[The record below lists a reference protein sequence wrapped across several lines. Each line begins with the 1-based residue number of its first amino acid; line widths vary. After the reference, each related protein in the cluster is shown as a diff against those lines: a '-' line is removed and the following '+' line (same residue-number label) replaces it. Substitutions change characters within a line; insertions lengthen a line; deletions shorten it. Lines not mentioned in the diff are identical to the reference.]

1 MIDLTPLDVRNKRGD
16 FKRLLRGYDPE
27 EVDIFLELIAERLE
41 DLVRETIKLR
51 ERAEILTQQV
61 NSQSGR
67 ELAVQEALVSAQ
79 EQRADIRGQAERE
92 AGLVLKEAE
101 SAARHKL
108 AEAEAEARAKL
119 REPEGQLEQRKAAL
133 EELDRS
139 RKLFLR
145 AYRHLL
151 ERELDVVAVE
161 EERAPMEENPV
172 DLDLGGSRIRDDD
185 EVAGDEAPPTDE
197 GDSTGFGPAE
207 AEESEGVHPPID
219 ALVDRLS
226 EVYGDLPESEAPE
239 DSAAAPEDGA
249 AGPGE
254 EGSASE
260 GDTAEESSGPG
271 LFSLPDLP
279 PPGSGKGE
287 GSGWS

>member
-16 FKRLLRGYDPE
+16 FKRQLRGYDPE
-27 EVDIFLELIAERLE
+27 EVDVFLELVAERLE
-41 DLVRETIKLR
+41 DLVRESIKLR

-67 ELAVQEALVSAQ
+67 EQAVQEALVSAQ
-79 EQRADIRGQAERE
+79 ELRADIRGQAERE

-119 REPEGQLEQRKAAL
+119 RETERQLEQGKTAL
-133 EELDRS
+133 EEMERN

-151 ERELDVVAVE
+151 EREMDVVEVE
-161 EERAPMEENPV
+161 EGRTPLKERPV
-172 DLDLGGSRIRDDD
+172 DLDLGGPRSRVDEREDEAD
-185 EVAGDEAPPTDE
+185 EVEESPSDE

-207 AEESEGVHPPID
+207 VDESEGVRPPIE
-219 ALVDRLS
+219 ALVDRLA
-226 EVYGDLPESEAPE
+226 EVYDDPPGGDAPE
-239 DSAAAPEDGA
+239 DSTASGLDEP
-249 AGPGE
+249 
-254 EGSASE
+254 GSAP
-260 GDTAEESSGPG
+260 AEDPVDEPSGPG

-279 PPGSGKGE
+279 HSGPGKGP
-287 GSGWS
+287 GWS

>member
-27 EVDIFLELIAERLE
+27 EVDIFLELVAERLE
-41 DLVRETIKLR
+41 GLVRETIKLR
-51 ERAEILTQQV
+51 ERTEMLTQQV

-67 ELAVQEALVSAQ
+67 EQAVQEALVSAQ
-79 EQRADIRGQAERE
+79 ELRADIRGQAERE

-119 REPEGQLEQRKAAL
+119 RETERQLEQGRAAL

-161 EERAPMEENPV
+161 EERVPMEEHPV
-172 DLDLGGSRIRDDD
+172 DLDLGGSRVRDDD
-185 EVAGDEAPPTDE
+185 EEAGEEPPPTDE
-197 GDSTGFGPAE
+197 EDFTGFGPTE
-207 AEESEGVHPPID
+207 ADESEGVQPPID
-219 ALVDRLS
+219 ALVDRLA
-226 EVYGDLPESEAPE
+226 EVYDELPGSDAPAE
-239 DSAAAPEDGA
+239 PAV
-249 AGPGE
+249 GPVE
-254 EGSASE
+254 EGSASK
-260 GDTAEESSGPG
+260 GDAAEEPPGPG

-287 GSGWS
+287 GKGWS

>member
-16 FKRLLRGYDPE
+16 FKRMLRGYDPE
-27 EVDIFLELIAERLE
+27 EVDIFLEFVAERLE

-61 NSQSGR
+61 SSQSGR
-67 ELAVQEALVSAQ
+67 EQAVQEALVSAQ
-79 EQRADIRGQAERE
+79 ELRADIRGQAERE

-101 SAARHKL
+101 SAARHRV
-108 AEAEAEARAKL
+108 AEAEAEARARL
-119 REPEGQLEQRKAAL
+119 RETERQLEQGKGAL
-133 EELDRS
+133 EEMERS

-172 DLDLGGSRIRDDD
+172 DLDLGGSRTREDEE
-185 EVAGDEAPPTDE
+185 EVAEEALPAE
-197 GDSTGFGPAE
+197 EEDSTGFGPAE
-207 AEESEGVHPPID
+207 ADESQGVHPPIE
-219 ALVDRLS
+219 ALVDRLA
-226 EVYGDLPESEAPE
+226 EVYDDLPGSS
-239 DSAAAPEDGA
+239 DS
-249 AGPGE
+249 GPGE
-254 EGSASE
+254 EGSAQADDAPDETSR
-260 GDTAEESSGPG
+260 PG

-287 GSGWS
+287 GPGWS

>member
-51 ERAEILTQQV
+51 ERAELLTEQV

-67 ELAVQEALVSAQ
+67 EQAVQEALVSAQ
-79 EQRADIRGQAERE
+79 ELRADIRGQAERE

-119 REPEGQLEQRKAAL
+119 RETERQLEQGKTAL
-133 EELDRS
+133 EEMERS

-151 ERELDVVAVE
+151 ERELDVVEVE
-161 EERAPMEENPV
+161 EGRSPLEERPV
-172 DLDLGGSRIRDDD
+172 ELDLGGARTQEDD
-185 EVAGDEAPPTDE
+185 ELADKPLPPEEDGSTHFHPAKVDESA
-197 GDSTGFGPAE
+197 A
-207 AEESEGVHPPID
+207 AQPPID
-219 ALVDRLS
+219 ALVDRLA
-226 EVYGDLPESEAPE
+226 EVYDDLPGS
-239 DSAAAPEDGA
+239 DAPEDGA
-249 AGPGE
+249 DSGPDR
-254 EGSASE
+254 EGSDPE
-260 GDTAEESSGPG
+260 DDLVDDSSRTG

-279 PPGSGKGE
+279 PSGSGKGE